1 MKHVKLL
8 LILSALL
15 MLVTSCARSPGVQEP
30 STAGG
35 TEATPATG
43 ETTKEPTKEK
53 TTMNVMSFNVLGMN
67 RETETANSPKKT
79 VDATVAAR
87 GEKLNKLLVG
97 EQIDIA
103 GFQELTSP
111 WRIWFRQEL
120 DSAYGFVGKPT
131 RDTGEGG
138 YIAYRKDKYEPVKH
152 DVFWLYDGAPSTP
165 AKYEESMFDRMCYWA
180 LFRVKASGEYFLFMD
195 THLDH
200 TGGTAKQAQVIVDQ
214 IPIISEHLKSTYG
227 IKSLPV
233 MLVGDMNS
241 RPDSEAYRILTSTL
255 RDSRLYS
262 KGETV
267 DSRYATSPDFRWVE
281 SEDEYR
287 QDGHI
292 IDYLMI
298 SRQITVNN
306 YKMVWTSTNL
316 CPYGEF
322 ISDHNAIIVNVGI

>member
-1 MKHVKLL
+1 MKRFRPL
-8 LILSALL
+8 LILSVLL
-15 MLVTSCARSPGVQEP
+15 MLVTSCTRSPGVQEP

-35 TEATPATG
+35 TETTPATG
-43 ETTKEPTKEK
+43 ETTKEPEKER

-67 RETETANSPKKT
+67 RETQTASEPKKT
-79 VDATVAAR
+79 VDATVATR

-103 GFQELTSP
+103 GFQELTAP

-120 DSAYGFVGKPT
+120 DSSYGFVGTPT

-138 YIAYRKDKYEPVKH
+138 YIAYRKDKYEPVEKG
-152 DVFWLYDGAPSTP
+152 VFWLYDGAPSTP
-165 AKYEESMFDRMCYWA
+165 AKYEESAFDRLCYWA
-180 LFRVKASGEYFLFMD
+180 LFRVKSSGEYFLFMD

-200 TGGTAKQAQVIVDQ
+200 TGATAKQAQVLVNQ
-214 IPIISEHLKSTYG
+214 IPVITEQMKEQYSIR
-227 IKSLPV
+227 SLPV

-241 RPDSEAYRILTSTL
+241 RPETEAYRILTSSL
-255 RDSRLYS
+255 RDARLYS
-262 KGETV
+262 KGATV

-281 SEDEYR
+281 SEADYR
-287 QDGHI
+287 HDGHI